1 MAIRRGVTGINVSFK
16 KLVAHCIIRTLLASA
31 IAFVLYASF
40 TSISVGMLTKEIGYT
55 VLYSEDGEY
64 YDEVYNHYLADGEDT
79 KIAQY
84 ETDERYYK
92 TPIRSS
98 LTQGQKSIVM
108 WLAQALSLIVWF
120 AMIYGI
126 MWSAGDSDA
135 NKAELGHAKRDKL
148 KGIKAALAAELPFV
162 LAFLVLVVTKAVGVW
177 SGFLTVYEVLNYYS
191 FAINNLFIPYAL
203 DNWGALFGLL
213 LGFLP
218 LPLFAAFGYL
228 MGQKHIIFKEK
239 ILYQKEQKNG

>member
-1 MAIRRGVTGINVSFK
+1 MAVKRGVTGINVSFK
-16 KLVAHCIIRTLLASA
+16 KLVVHCIIRTLLASA

-64 YDEVYNHYLADGEDT
+64 YDEVYDHYFADGKDE
-79 KIAQY
+79 KISQY
-84 ETDERYYK
+84 ETDTRYYK

-98 LTQGQKSIVM
+98 LNEKQKSTVM
-108 WLAQALSLIVWF
+108 WFAQILSGLIWY

-135 NKAELGHAKRDKL
+135 NKAELGHAKRDNL
-148 KGIKAALAAELPFV
+148 KGIKAALAAELPFA
-162 LAFLVLVVTKAVGVW
+162 LAFLILVVTKALGVW
-177 SGFLTVYEVLNYYS
+177 SGFLTIYEVLNYYS
-191 FAINNLFIPYAL
+191 FAINNMFIPFVF
-203 DNWGALFGLL
+203 DNWGAVFGLL

-239 ILYQKEQKNG
+239 ILYQKERKNG